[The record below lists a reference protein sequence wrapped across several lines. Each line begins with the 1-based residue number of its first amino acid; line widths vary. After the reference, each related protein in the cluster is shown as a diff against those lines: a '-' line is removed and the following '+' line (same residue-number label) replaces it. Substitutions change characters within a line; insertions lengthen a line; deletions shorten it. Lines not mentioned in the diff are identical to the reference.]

1 MKINQ
6 NINYVTYIIVKQSR
20 SIERHE
26 SNEYEFVTEVK
37 SEESAQK
44 ILDRMSAEDKNNRY
58 ESYKKSTV
66 LEIDSWRNG
75 LSFKQEEEYKTW

>member
-6 NINYVTYIIVKQSR
+6 NINYVTYVIVKQSR

-44 ILDRMSAEDKNNRY
+44 ILDRMSA
-58 ESYKKSTV
+58 V
-66 LEIDSWRNG
+66 EIDSWRNG